1 MKNETLDSIDSSLIN
16 TGHFLKEILD
26 NASKKECLQA
36 FVDCQD
42 IIKWLRMSTKSN
54 YCCKWLRIL
63 IESYYYC
70 CNQHFQSG
78 PLQYVYIYIYT
89 YMTLC
94 LLLIVSGVNDIQ
106 GFVTVALA
114 TAAGGEDD
122 LASDKLSHLR
132 NVGSG
137 FASLIYDMST
147 SDGCVELMQ
156 RCTSLWDSLM
166 KIPDLP
172 KLLVCTC
179 IVCIYTLL
187 SRILW
192 FPNCR

>member
-1 MKNETLDSIDSSLIN
+1 
-16 TGHFLKEILD
+16 
-26 NASKKECLQA
+26 
-36 FVDCQD
+36 
-42 IIKWLRMSTKSN
+42 
-54 YCCKWLRIL
+54 
-63 IESYYYC
+63 
-70 CNQHFQSG
+70 
-78 PLQYVYIYIYT
+78 
-89 YMTLC
+89 MTLC

-172 KLLVCTC
+172 KLLVCTLY
-179 IVCIYTLL
+179 VYIYPTLL